1 MFKNSNFA
9 KCLKIVTHLLPN
21 NLRFFDTFLLRMYE
35 LISFVTR
42 AKNRKLVLTN
52 LIKPQTPSGLSIQ
65 LKLHRSAVS
74 RAILELESKDL
85 VKCLTPGEK
94 MGRYYQIT
102 EKGRK
107 ILKEI

>member
-1 MFKNSNFA
+1 M
-9 KCLKIVTHLLPN
+9 LPN
-21 NLRFFDTFLLRMYE
+21 NLIYFDTFLLRMYD

-42 AKNRKLVLTN
+42 AKNRKLILTN
-52 LIKPQTPSGLSIQ
+52 LKDPKTPSGLSIQ

-74 RAILELESKDL
+74 RAILELESKGL
-85 VKCLTPGEK
+85 VKCLTPDEK